1 MKRQAAGALRAG
13 DPEVMVFALIG
24 LPVYFAMV
32 RRLFRIERV
41 KRTDPQVAEAFT
53 TLIVDGIQAPTVR
66 ARVTLRRA
74 RKS

>member
-1 MKRQAAGALRAG
+1 VRRLWSSG
-13 DPEVMVFALIG
+13 DADVMVFALIG

-53 TLIVDGIQAPTVR
+53 TLILDGIQAP
-66 ARVTLRRA
+66 ARKAKPVGRPRA